1 MSKFDSF
8 NFNQTLPIINEET
21 EFFPLLTQQDEDEMR
36 NAEIPDQLPILP
48 LRNEDQGHRDET
60 TARACASRHRYGH
73 FRVFLHFGAKCCG
86 VKRGNL
92 YPELLSKEHMQRAR
106 RVF

>member
-1 MSKFDSF
+1 L
-8 NFNQTLPIINEET
+8 NFFYLKQVWGVIVGCLRI
-21 EFFPLLTQQDEDEMR
+21 PLLCFVFWGGVTGVLGVFAKFAV
-36 NAEIPDQLPILP
+36 NLAK
-48 LRNEDQGHRDET
+48 RDET

-92 YPELLSKEHMQRAR
+92 YTYG
-106 RVF
+106 